1 MSLGSFGSNS
11 CFIHFDVLQCIL
23 NGFSC
28 CTLLP
33 IQEKGI
39 GIVSYL
45 LESKLRLNCLA
56 PLLIYDQK
64 MSTSGS
70 SARNLPPSQGGRMTM
85 MPMSA
90 NRSVFFIYYLFIL
103 HLPHRIDITERKW
116 KIYIYIITKI
126 AQFIGQEKLEKKL
139 TLT

>member
-1 MSLGSFGSNS
+1 MA
-11 CFIHFDVLQCIL
+11 VLVQTPASYIL
-23 NGFSC
+23 MYCNASSTAFPAC

-90 NRSVFFIYYLFIL
+90 NRSVFLIYYLFIL